1 MPLTALFMR
10 NADFLVVLAAA
21 DFYYANLNIF
31 AYLIVNY
38 YYNYKLM
45 ALKNIL

>member
-1 MPLTALFMR
+1 MPLMAGFKR
-10 NADFLVVLAAA
+10 NAGFLVVLAAA

-31 AYLIVNY
+31 AYLIFN